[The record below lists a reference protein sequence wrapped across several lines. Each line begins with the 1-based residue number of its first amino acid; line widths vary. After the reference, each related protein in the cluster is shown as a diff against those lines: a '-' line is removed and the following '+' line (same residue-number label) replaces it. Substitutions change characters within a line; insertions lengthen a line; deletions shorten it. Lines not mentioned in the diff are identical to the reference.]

1 MADVD
6 RCRRTGCPEF
16 RDTGRV
22 RGTKNLA
29 RPWRAVSGSPL
40 GQQCLEL
47 GSPPE
52 QRLRERGPGTGADHS
67 GRQGAGP
74 WGRDYGVQAPLEKG
88 VAPGWGLCRGTIYTG
103 REDGFLSPLAWPCS
117 SRRGSASGRA
127 GARTPT
133 PLPWL
138 PVGTVRGRDG
148 TRPRVWRPG
157 VHGPDGA
164 GSVARAVG
172 AESGGAGDGLA
183 MCVQKGGRGR
193 PACTA
198 AAWTGRRGIPQPGEA

>member
-1 MADVD
+1 M
-6 RCRRTGCPEF
+6 
-16 RDTGRV
+16 
-22 RGTKNLA
+22 
-29 RPWRAVSGSPL
+29 
-40 GQQCLEL
+40 Q
-47 GSPPE
+47 
-52 QRLRERGPGTGADHS
+52 GPGGGTMGY
-67 GRQGAGP
+67 R
-74 WGRDYGVQAPLEKG
+74 APLEKG

-103 REDGFLSPLAWPCS
+103 REDGFLSPLAWPRS
-117 SRRGSASGRA
+117 SRRGYASGRA

-138 PVGTVRGRDG
+138 PMGIIRGRDG

-183 MCVQKGGRGR
+183 VCVQKGGRGR
-193 PACTA
+193 PGLRRGSLDWPEGHS
-198 AAWTGRRGIPQPGEA
+198 AAWGSVTGRPRPADTRGARGVQGFADVSGARGAEAGEGLGLEACGRETARYPGRAVSCTWGGHHRATAL